1 MFKLRAV
8 VLSAAFL
15 LLAGSVS
22 ADVLFKDDFEDGVV
36 DASVYVVVGN
46 AIVTESGG
54 KLRVQTF
61 GVGDGVEIAIP
72 KGAQCVTL
80 SQTVP
85 QSELDRREGYGL
97 AGIFQEATGE
107 ETVGVAL
114 ETRRPFWNR
123 CQVTIKVGKD
133 KQVAGFWG

>member
-1 MFKLRAV
+1 MRRRRAV
-8 VLSAAFL
+8 AWSVAFL
-15 LLAGSVS
+15 SLAGAAS
-22 ADVLFKDDFEDGVV
+22 ADVLFQDDFEDGIV
-36 DASVYVVVGN
+36 DTSVYVAVGN

-54 KLRVQTF
+54 KLRVRTF

-72 KGAQCVTL
+72 DGAQCVTL

-97 AGIFQEATGE
+97 AGVFEEASGD

-133 KQVAGFWG
+133 KQVVGFWG